1 MFANHSQENPSS
13 PPSDLLNRQAGQP
26 AVPLATGFWTSVW
39 LLSECLVAKHICT
52 EFLGRSIFYWFLFF
66 QLIFFFSSIRIT
78 LSQQGFLRYCCLP
91 GTSMS
96 GSREKRQLPHNFWEK
111 LLIFPLLLPSPPGF
125 LSRIPMVN
133 FRKETTSWR
142 GSSLLWHSCRVQ

>member
-52 EFLGRSIFYWFLFF
+52 EFLRRSIFYWFLFF
-66 QLIFFFSSIRIT
+66 QLIFFFFYKNYSFTAR
-78 LSQQGFLRYCCLP
+78 LSQILLSARDFYVWFQ
-91 GTSMS
+91 
-96 GSREKRQLPHNFWEK
+96 REKT
-111 LLIFPLLLPSPPGF
+111 I
-125 LSRIPMVN
+125 
-133 FRKETTSWR
+133 TS
-142 GSSLLWHSCRVQ
+142 